1 MSCNCNND
9 YHRVTNVSVTTTNVV
24 LTVTNPNN
32 IGNMETFNLICCKPV
47 SSLVT
52 TSPLPVQIVL
62 NGETSVDVKNAYGLP
77 LMSNVVPYGCT
88 KGKFIIDSSGETP
101 ETYVILKTPCYA

>member
-1 MSCNCNND
+1 MCNCTNND
-9 YHRVTNVSVTTTNVV
+9 YHRVTNVSVTDTNVV

-32 IGNMETFNLICCKPV
+32 IGNLENFNLVCCKPI

-52 TSPLPVQIVL
+52 AEPLPVQIVL
-62 NGETSVDVKNAYGLP
+62 NGETATDVKNSYGLP
-77 LMSNVVPYGCT
+77 LMSNVVPWGCT
-88 KGKFIIDSSGETP
+88 KGKYITDGT

>member
-1 MSCNCNND
+1 MSCNND

-52 TSPLPVQIVL
+52 TSPLPVQVVL
-62 NGETSVDVKNAYGLP
+62 NGEQSIDVKNSYGLP
-77 LMSNVVPYGCT
+77 LMSNVVPFGCT